1 MDWGS
6 APAWAAL
13 VVATAAFIVSFKA
26 MRNGARSAKAAE
38 NSAAAS
44 LRSAAASEATLADR
58 RAEADRE
65 NRERDE
71 AAKPRPDVHIE
82 YVSGDT
88 WALRNTGTTVA
99 DGVTVTER
107 GWPQATTRPES
118 WSLAAGEAKTFLM
131 AGDMSTP
138 VPPQLWLTWAGQDE
152 PVARAVQ
159 PRTPRVRKSK

>member
-71 AAKPRPDVHIE
+71 
-82 YVSGDT
+82 YVGGDT

-118 WSLAAGEAKTFLM
+118 WSLAAAEAKTFLM

-159 PRTPRVRKSK
+159 PRTPRVRKTK

>member
-99 DGVTVTER
+99 DGDR
-107 GWPQATTRPES
+107 AR
-118 WSLAAGEAKTFLM
+118 LAASNDSSRELEPGGRGSE
-131 AGDMSTP
+131 D
-138 VPPQLWLTWAGQDE
+138 VPHGGGHVYTGTASALAHVGGPG
-152 PVARAVQ
+152 
-159 PRTPRVRKSK
+159 